1 MLKMMEVVGRSE
13 EGFSEAVKDTIKQ
26 IIDSGEKVHF
36 FEVVEQRGAIREGKF
51 KEFQVKMKVAVE
63 PK

>member
-1 MLKMMEVVGRSE
+1 MLLK
-13 EGFSEAVKDTIKQ
+13 K

-36 FEVVEQRGAIREGKF
+36 FEVIEQRGAIREGQL

-63 PK
+63 TK